1 MKYISKVL
9 NVKLGRTNK
18 RSNEGSKTVPKEIK
32 IQTKG
37 LEISK
42 PKVVF
47 KTG

>member
-1 MKYISKVL
+1 MSQKVL

-18 RSNEGSKTVPKEIK
+18 GSNEGSKTLSKKIK
-32 IQTKG
+32 NQTKG

-47 KTG
+47 LTG